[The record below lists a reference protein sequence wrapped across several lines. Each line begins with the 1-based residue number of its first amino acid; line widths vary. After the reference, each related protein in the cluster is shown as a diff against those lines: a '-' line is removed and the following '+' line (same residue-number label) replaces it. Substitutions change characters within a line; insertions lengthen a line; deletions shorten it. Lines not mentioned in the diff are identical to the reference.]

1 MIDAATI
8 VLGIRNAFQGVQLG
22 KGTSAGQT
30 EVIDRYG
37 DGCTPLQFEAIPLR
51 EVTNDW
57 MSIPPGELERVQV
70 AHLDAE
76 GLRYYLPAL
85 MLSVLDDYDPCSLRV
100 IGTLHALYPKPEL
113 WDYHMERYKQLS
125 AVQKGAIAAFLAGLP
140 SLLTLSAEDQKL
152 VARAVRNYWDQF
164 LSPG

>member
-1 MIDAATI
+1 MIDAAMI
-8 VLGIRNAFQGVQLG
+8 AMGIRDAFQGVQLG

-37 DGCTPLQFEAIPLR
+37 EGCKPLQFEAIPLR

-57 MSIPPGELERVQV
+57 MSIPPDELERVQI

-76 GLRYYLPAL
+76 GFRYYLPAL

-100 IGTLHALYPKPEL
+100 IGTLSALYPKPEH
-113 WDYHMERYKQLS
+113 WHYHMERYKQLS
-125 AVQKGAIAAFLAGLP
+125 AVQKGAIAAFLVGLP
-140 SLLTLSAEDQKL
+140 SLLTLSLEDQKL
-152 VARAVRNYWDQF
+152 VARATRNYWDQF
-164 LSPG
+164 HPSG